1 MLILSTTAHAAP
13 VPKDRSPDHYQWA
26 YMGVRV
32 EHNSMRVSSTDVG
45 TPAQVAGVQP
55 NDEIVRVGE
64 MTPRNFDDVA
74 VYVFGLR
81 PGMMIAL
88 EVRRNGELVRIPMIL
103 GERPVD
109 APLPDSIMQRIYN
122 RTPVLP

>member
-1 MLILSTTAHAAP
+1 
-13 VPKDRSPDHYQWA
+13 
-26 YMGVRV
+26 MGVRV
-32 EHNSMRVSSTDVG
+32 EQNSMRVSSTDVG

-55 NDEIVRVGE
+55 NDEIVRVGN

-74 VYVFGLR
+74 VYVFCLR

-122 RTPVLP
+122 RAPVLP